1 MLVPLQYHDAN
12 EYLRAAVFGKI
23 LLSDGFHVCFVGIRF
38 LFLFILLTY
47 NFVNMLCIDT
57 GVHWALCGR
66 FVFILLSSKKVKKR
80 ILVVTKE
87 LAKFQQLSSVNFVDI
102 SYHSFITTHQNNLH
116 N

>member
-1 MLVPLQYHDAN
+1 MY
-12 EYLRAAVFGKI
+12 
-23 LLSDGFHVCFVGIRF
+23 FVGIRS
-38 LFLFILLTY
+38 LFSLILLTY
-47 NFVNMLCIDT
+47 NFVIMLCIEMGYTRHCVD
-57 GVHWALCGR
+57 GSFLFFYHP
-66 FVFILLSSKKVKKR
+66 KKAKKI

>member
-1 MLVPLQYHDAN
+1 ML
-12 EYLRAAVFGKI
+12 AVFGKI
-23 LLSDGFHVCFVGIRF
+23 LLSDGFHVYFVGIRS
-38 LFLFILLTY
+38 LFSFILLTY
-47 NFVNMLCIDT
+47 NFVIMLCIDMGYT
-57 GVHWALCGR
+57 RHCMDGLFLFCYHL
-66 FVFILLSSKKVKKR
+66 KKKR